1 VINKGYA
8 LIAFISEVDISPLSN
23 SISDESRIP
32 LHRDLVIMMRRWRR
46 RTMNYTEDFQISDP
60 FSEGF
65 LVLKFK

>member
-1 VINKGYA
+1 VKYEMDKRA
-8 LIAFISEVDISPLSN
+8 VDAN
-23 SISDESRIP
+23 Y
-32 LHRDLVIMMRRWRR
+32 LVIMMRRWRR

>member
-32 LHRDLVIMMRRWRR
+32 LHCDLAAKTWTINILLAYQRIKCWII
-46 RTMNYTEDFQISDP
+46 IS
-60 FSEGF
+60 E
-65 LVLKFK
+65 V